1 MTTPETQAAK
11 AVASRLFE
19 LFSAGD
25 QTGVLDLMTEDA
37 TWWLPG
43 KPGQSPIVGTR
54 TKPQIARLFQTMAAA
69 LEGPLKM
76 TIKSAIAEGDKV
88 ALEVESLGHLKNGRT
103 YNQEYHFLITVRGGK
118 ISAVREYLD
127 TLHVQSVWFAP

>member
-1 MTTPETQAAK
+1 MTTDTHAAK

-25 QTGVLDLMTEDA
+25 AAGVLDLMTDDA

-43 KPGQSPIVGTR
+43 KPGQLPVVGTR
-54 TKPQIARLFQTMAAA
+54 TKPQIARLFQNMGAA

-76 TIKSAIAEGDKV
+76 TVKSAIAEGDKV
-88 ALEVESLGHLKNGRT
+88 AMEVESLGQLKNGRT
-103 YNQEYHFLITVRGGK
+103 YNQEYHFLITVRDGK

-127 TLHVQSVWFAP
+127 TLHVQSVWFTP

>member
-1 MTTPETQAAK
+1 MTPDTQAAK

-25 QTGVLDLMTEDA
+25 AAGVLDLMTDDA

-43 KPGQSPIVGTR
+43 KPGQLPVVGTR
-54 TKPQIARLFQTMAAA
+54 TKPQIARLFQTMGAA

-76 TIKSAIAEGDKV
+76 TVKSAIAEGDKV
-88 ALEVESLGHLKNGRT
+88 AMEVESLGQLRNGRT
-103 YNQEYHFLITVRGGK
+103 YNQEYHFLITVRDGK
-118 ISAVREYLD
+118 I
-127 TLHVQSVWFAP
+127 